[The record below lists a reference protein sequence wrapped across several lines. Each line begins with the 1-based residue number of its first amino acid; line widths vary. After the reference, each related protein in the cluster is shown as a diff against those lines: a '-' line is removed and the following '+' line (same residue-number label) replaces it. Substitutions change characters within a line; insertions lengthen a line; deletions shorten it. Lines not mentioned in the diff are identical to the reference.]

1 LINSKKFEHPANE
14 EYFNSNPNSNPRS
27 SSNTHSIG
35 KQSMNVVA
43 SVNLSSNIDN
53 SIIKGF
59 RNKSNEKKK
68 SQNEDYDSSN
78 GRPKS

>member
-1 LINSKKFEHPANE
+1 
-14 EYFNSNPNSNPRS
+14 
-27 SSNTHSIG
+27 
-35 KQSMNVVA
+35 MNVVA

-78 GRPKS
+78 GRPKSYKQSRESRKGNQNNTSQRRMSSKDRNLSSEYGLDYTN